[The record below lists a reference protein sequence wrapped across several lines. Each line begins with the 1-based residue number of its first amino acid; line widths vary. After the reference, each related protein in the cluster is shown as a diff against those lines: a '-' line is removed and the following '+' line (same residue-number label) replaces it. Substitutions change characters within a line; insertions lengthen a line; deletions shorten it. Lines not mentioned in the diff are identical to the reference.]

1 MNDLG
6 KAGSNAH
13 ALSGVSLGYA
23 FTERISAGVSGHSP
37 RVTLPGSLDR
47 KGGSLGV
54 GLHAQWQG
62 GNARNRW
69 YLRGAVAANTQGIER
84 TRKVMDYTEA
94 GSGNSRIKG
103 WEASLELGRT
113 HALNRAASCA
123 TTAACAAATCAW
135 PAIPRTTQPSLHLC
149 RRFLPPDHRLCR
161 RHLLQTP
168 VAQADLVAQR
178 RARTGSFQPRP
189 SRRRPGRARRQTR
202 HRFGL
207 HPYPRAPVQHRV
219 LCAEP

>member
-1 MNDLG
+1 MVDVDNTVQTVGSLANDTFSTFETQRLALGRLQRGCSAFTPGKACYSLMNDLG

-23 FTERISAGVSGHSP
+23 FTERISAGVSWPQPSGHP
-37 RVTLPGSLDR
+37 CPAAWTA
-47 KGGSLGV
+47 GGSLGV

-94 GSGNSRIKG
+94 GSGNSRIRAGKPRLS
-103 WEASLELGRT
+103 WVAP
-113 HALNRAASCA
+113 ALNRAASLRYYGGA
-123 TTAACAAATCAW
+123 PQR
-135 PAIPRTTQPSLHLC
+135 PAHGRLYRGQRSLPLHLC

-161 RHLLQTP
+161 RHLLKP
-168 VAQADLVAQR
+168 C
-178 RARTGSFQPRP
+178 RP
-189 SRRRPGRARRQTR
+189 S
-202 HRFGL
+202 
-207 HPYPRAPVQHRV
+207 
-219 LCAEP
+219 